1 MGTTLTGQRIKD
13 TYLGFIKTSDN
24 LEVDAAGKELTDGNG
39 NDLDIYINTDGQ
51 IGFASTPD
59 FTLDA
64 GSNTDAFRVPN
75 GSTAQQPTGQS
86 GIIRYNTTDSKLEY
100 FDTAYKFIAS
110 EDYVNT
116 EITNLI
122 DSAPGTLD
130 TLNEIAAAL
139 NDDPD
144 FNTTIT
150 ALINAKQDTITGAA
164 TTIVSSDLTVSRALV
179 SNGSGKVGVS
189 TVTDIE
195 LEYVSGVTSDI
206 QTQIDSKQATITGA
220 ATTIDDTD
228 LTVSKALI
236 SNSSGKVA
244 VSSVTDTELGYLSG
258 VTSAIQTQ
266 FNNITDNNT
275 TYTVSAVDSGDDAII
290 RLTGSDSSADD
301 VKLVAGSNITIT
313 PVGDDITIASTAS
326 GGGAT
331 NLIIDTVSGDG
342 STVAFPLSNTITNE
356 NNVQVYIDGVYQS
369 KSNYSTSSNTLT
381 FSTAPFNGASIEF
394 THMVSLNGTP
404 DIEIDNFSG
413 DGSTTGF
420 TLTSEPVSK
429 NNLQIYI
436 DGVYQ
441 AKANY
446 SVVTTSLTFT
456 TAPATGTN
464 NIEVTHLKIS

>member
-39 NDLDIYINTDGQ
+39 NDLDIYINTAGQ

-86 GIIRYNTTDSKLEY
+86 GIIRYNTTDAKLEY
-100 FDTAYKFIAS
+100 FDTAFKYIAS

-189 TVTDIE
+189 
-195 LEYVSGVTSDI
+195 
-206 QTQIDSKQATITGA
+206 
-220 ATTIDDTD
+220 
-228 LTVSKALI
+228 
-236 SNSSGKVA
+236 
-244 VSSVTDTELGYLSG
+244 SVTDTELGYVSG

-266 FNNITDNNT
+266 INNITDNDT
-275 TYTVSAVDSGDDAII
+275 TYGVSAVDSGDDAII
-290 RLTGSDSSADD
+290 RLTGSDSSTDD

-313 PVGDDITIASTAS
+313 PTGDDITIASTAS

-381 FSTAPFNGASIEF
+381 FSTAPSNGASIEF

>member
-39 NDLDIYINTDGQ
+39 NDLDIYINTAGQ

-86 GIIRYNTTDSKLEY
+86 GIIRYNTTDAKLEY
-100 FDTAYKFIAS
+100 FDTAFKYIAS

-189 TVTDIE
+189 
-195 LEYVSGVTSDI
+195 
-206 QTQIDSKQATITGA
+206 
-220 ATTIDDTD
+220 
-228 LTVSKALI
+228 
-236 SNSSGKVA
+236 
-244 VSSVTDTELGYLSG
+244 SVTDTELGYLSG

-313 PVGDDITIASTAS
+313 PVGDNVTIASTAS

-381 FSTAPFNGASIEF
+381 FSTAPSNGASIEF

>member
-164 TTIVSSDLTVSRALV
+164 TTIVSSNLTVSRALV
-179 SNGSGKVGVS
+179 SNGSGKVG
-189 TVTDIE
+189 
-195 LEYVSGVTSDI
+195 
-206 QTQIDSKQATITGA
+206 
-220 ATTIDDTD
+220 
-228 LTVSKALI
+228 
-236 SNSSGKVA
+236 